1 MNQEILMDEPKQLL
15 PVRDLEI
22 RIVWLINLRWLAVI
36 GLFLVLTGARYVLK
50 MNLPFLMLY
59 AGNLI
64 LILYN
69 SLFFFYRDSKWGFKR
84 AYFFA
89 NLQIS
94 LDLILLIYLIHFAG
108 SYENPFIFFFI
119 FHMVIASI
127 LLSNKAAYLQAT
139 LVVFLFG
146 ISTGGESLGL
156 LPHYHLNGLIPA
168 ERCYLDLN
176 YFIWIYVTFAS
187 TLYIIVYLTTTIV
200 NKLRKRE
207 NELEAADKLKSQYV
221 QSVAHDIKGSLS
233 AIQSCLKVVL
243 TGLTGPVSE
252 KSGEMIARAERRS
265 LSLLDF
271 LNDLLALS
279 KMRVSEKMEKKR
291 VLLSELVKRVVE
303 QLNPEII
310 EKGLII
316 IVGNTV
322 SNSFIHANPLAIE
335 QLFANIL
342 MNAVQYTP
350 KGGKITLN
358 FQEVKAGGFIRIVIS
373 DTGIGIPKEVLP
385 TIFNDFFRAKEARE
399 LTKHGTGLGLAIA
412 KHIVEEHG
420 GEIRVESEEGRG
432 CSFIFT
438 LPKMINE

>member
-1 MNQEILMDEPKQLL
+1 MDELKQLL
-15 PVRDLEI
+15 PVRDLEK
-22 RIVWLINLRWLAVI
+22 RILWLINLRWLAAI

-94 LDLILLIYLIHFAG
+94 LDLILLTYLIHFAG
-108 SYENPFIFFFI
+108 SYENPFIFSFI

-156 LPHYHLNGLIPA
+156 LPHHHLNELIPA

-176 YFIWIYVTFAS
+176 YFIWIYITFSS

-200 NKLRKRE
+200 NKL
-207 NELEAADKLKSQYV
+207 KSQYV
-221 QSVAHDIKGSLS
+221 QGVAHDIKGSLS

-252 KSGEMIARAERRS
+252 KSGEMVARAEQRS
-265 LSLLDF
+265 LSLLNF

-279 KMRVSEKMEKKR
+279 KMRVTEKMEKKR

-303 QLNPEII
+303 QLNPQII

-322 SNSFIHANPLAIE
+322 SNSFIQANPLAIE

-350 KGGKITLN
+350 KGGKITLD
-358 FQEVKAGGFIRIVIS
+358 FQELKAGGFIRITIR

-385 TIFNDFFRAKEARE
+385 NIFDDFFRAKEARE
-399 LTKHGTGLGLAIA
+399 LTRDGTGLGLAIV
-412 KHIVEEHG
+412 KQIVEEHG
-420 GEIRVESEEGRG
+420 GEIRVESEEDRG

-438 LPKMINE
+438 LPKMINK

>member
-1 MNQEILMDEPKQLL
+1 
-15 PVRDLEI
+15 
-22 RIVWLINLRWLAVI
+22 
-36 GLFLVLTGARYVLK
+36 
-50 MNLPFLMLY
+50 
-59 AGNLI
+59 
-64 LILYN
+64 
-69 SLFFFYRDSKWGFKR
+69 
-84 AYFFA
+84 
-89 NLQIS
+89 
-94 LDLILLIYLIHFAG
+94 
-108 SYENPFIFFFI
+108 
-119 FHMVIASI
+119 MVIASI

-176 YFIWIYVTFAS
+176 YFIWIYVAFSS

-207 NELEAADKLKSQYV
+207 YELEAADKVKSQYV

-252 KSGEMIARAERRS
+252 KSGEMIARSERRS
-265 LSLLDF
+265 MSLLNF
-271 LNDLLALS
+271 LDDLLALS
-279 KMRVSEKMEKKR
+279 KMRVTDKMEKKR

-316 IVGNTV
+316 IVGNIV

-350 KGGKITLN
+350 KGGDAHL
-358 FQEVKAGGFIRIVIS
+358 F
-373 DTGIGIPKEVLP
+373 LP
-385 TIFNDFFRAKEARE
+385 CRR
-399 LTKHGTGLGLAIA
+399 
-412 KHIVEEHG
+412 
-420 GEIRVESEEGRG
+420 
-432 CSFIFT
+432 
-438 LPKMINE
+438 